1 MGALHPTTRLLLWLL
16 SLVGVQCLDGWAL
29 AAAIVLLPA
38 LGPRIVRRAGSLV
51 RRARWLLVS
60 LIVILAWGTAGDP
73 LWAAAYAPTRQGL
86 AEAATH
92 GARLVLVLAAVAA
105 LLETMPLPEMFLAS
119 HALGRPLRR
128 IGLDV
133 DRGIVRLMLVLR
145 YLERL
150 PRPRDWRSLLDVPP
164 TAAEETLELSNVPLR
179 TVDYAALAI
188 ACTAAVLIVIWSG
201 V

>member
-1 MGALHPTTRLLLWLL
+1 MGVLHPTTRLLLWLL

-38 LGPRIVRRAGSLV
+38 LGRRIGRRTWSLV

-73 LWAAAYAPTRQGL
+73 LWDAAYAPTRQGL

-92 GARLVLVLAAVAA
+92 GGRLVLVLAAVAA

-164 TAAEETLELSNVPLR
+164 TAAEETLELSDAPLR
-179 TVDYAALAI
+179 PVDYAALTV
-188 ACTAAVLIVIWSG
+188 ACGVAVLIVLWSG
-201 V
+201 I